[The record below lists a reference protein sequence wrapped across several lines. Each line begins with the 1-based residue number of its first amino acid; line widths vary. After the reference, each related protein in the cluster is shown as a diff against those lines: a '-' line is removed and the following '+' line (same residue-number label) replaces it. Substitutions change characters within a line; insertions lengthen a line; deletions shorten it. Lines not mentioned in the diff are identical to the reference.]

1 MYAADAAADFT
12 WAETIFEM
20 HSSSTSAFHK
30 STHSKS
36 LTRVIAALIGTP
48 KTTPVSASSHCPRLI
63 SSCALEI
70 CDSMISSLT
79 AMFSFNSAHH
89 TSFSASNHKYLCVH
103 ACGDTIALLPVEDNL
118 GNDFLYAQQRGA
130 CVLHALSRLEDAGTD
145 GFVQS

>member
-30 STHSKS
+30 S
-36 LTRVIAALIGTP
+36 
-48 KTTPVSASSHCPRLI
+48 VSASSHCPRLI

-130 CVLHALSRLEDAGTD
+130 CVLHALSRLEDVIDVDVTS
-145 GFVQS
+145 FHLE